1 MTGRCLSLCVAL
13 LGLPGS
19 AATQAQQ
26 TCNLAGKALSSPNS
40 RYMDAGDGA
49 VTDRNT
55 QLMWMRCAAGQVWAA
70 SVCTGA
76 ATRHDWQAGQAV
88 ASEINRTGTHF
99 FNDWRMPTLREL
111 ASVAE
116 LHCSHPRIN
125 LAMFPATPSAP
136 FWTSSARVA
145 REQAEAYVLD
155 FDVGAVAAAGK
166 EASHHLRLVRNAP

>member
-1 MTGRCLSLCVAL
+1 MTGRCLPLCIAL

-19 AATQAQQ
+19 AVTHAQQ
-26 TCNLAGKALSSPNS
+26 TCDRAGNSLSSPNS
-40 RYMDAGDGA
+40 RFVDEGDGT

-55 QLMWMRCAAGQVWAA
+55 QLMWMRCAAGQAWAG
-70 SVCTGA
+70 SRCTGA
-76 ATRHDWQAGQAV
+76 ATLHPWQAGHAL
-88 ASEINRTGTHF
+88 AAAINHAGTHF
-99 FNDWRMPTLREL
+99 FNDWRVPNLREL

-116 LHCSHPRIN
+116 LHCNHPRIN
-125 LAMFPATPSAP
+125 LDMFPATPSAP